1 MSLLEQLLA
10 ISKNTFKESI
20 RQPVL
25 FVVSMAATLF
35 IILSN
40 PFATFTLEDDQRMFV
55 DIGLSSVFLAGVLG
69 SAFIATN
76 VLTKEIE
83 NRTVLTVVS
92 KPVPRPLF
100 IIGKFLG
107 VVGSLMVMMTYL
119 ITLFMIVDVHGSLE
133 TAAAKYHMPV
143 IVLGAIGFF
152 VAIGIGIWCN
162 YFYNWTFGATTLGML
177 VPISIMVYVLSLVF
191 GRQWE
196 LQPIGTDFK
205 GQLWIASG
213 MLFMAVLVLSAIA
226 IAASTRLNQ
235 VATLVI
241 TCFFFLLGLLSDWLF
256 ARPAANM
263 LVKVTDI
270 DEPDGSE
277 DAVVVASEQIQPLME
292 GASPVTFWF
301 LNLAHDTVPNFQ
313 VFWLADAVNQKHDI
327 TITYII
333 STLAYGGLLITA
345 AVCLAVILFQKRE
358 VG

>member
-10 ISKNTFKESI
+10 ISRNTFKESI

-25 FVVSMAATLF
+25 FVVAMSATLL

-40 PFATFTLEDDQRMFV
+40 PFATFTLENDQRMFV

-76 VLTKEIE
+76 VLTNEID

-100 IIGKFLG
+100 IAGKFLG
-107 VVGSLMVMMTYL
+107 VVASLTVLMSYL
-119 ITLFMIVDVHGSLE
+119 IILFMIVDVHGSLE
-133 TAAAKYHMPV
+133 SAAAKYHMPV
-143 IVLGAIGFF
+143 IVLGSVGFLLALG
-152 VAIGIGIWCN
+152 VGVWCN
-162 YFYNWTFGATTLGML
+162 YFYNWTFGATTLAVL
-177 VPISIMVYVLSLVF
+177 VPVSLLVYVLCLVF

-205 GQLWIASG
+205 GQLWIAAG
-213 MLFMAVLVLSAIA
+213 MLFVAVLVLSAIA

-235 VATLVI
+235 VATLVV
-241 TCFFFLLGLLSDWLF
+241 TCCFFLLGLLSDWLF

-263 LVKVTDI
+263 LAVVE
-270 DEPDGSE
+270 EPDAAAGVEGSGTII
-277 DAVVVASEQIQPLME
+277 EQAPVLME
-292 GASPVTFWF
+292 GASGFQFW
-301 LNLAHDTVPNFQ
+301 LLQRAHDVVPNFQ
-313 VFWLADAVNQKHDI
+313 VFWLADAVNQEHDI
-327 TITYII
+327 PLAYIL
-333 STLAYGGLLITA
+333 STLSYGMLLIVA
-345 AVCLAVILFQKRE
+345 AVSLAVILFQKRE

>member
-25 FVVSMAATLF
+25 LVVAMAATLF

-40 PFATFTLEDDQRMFV
+40 PFATFTLENDQRMFV
-55 DIGLSSVFLAGVLG
+55 DIGLSTVFMAGVLG

-100 IIGKFLG
+100 ILGKFLG
-107 VVGSLMVMMTYL
+107 VIVSLLVVMSYL
-119 ITLFMIVDVHGSLE
+119 ITLFMIVEVHGSLE
-133 TAAAKYHMPV
+133 TATSKYHMPV
-143 IVLGAIGFF
+143 IVLGITGFLIALATG
-152 VAIGIGIWCN
+152 VWCN
-162 YFYNWTFGATTLGML
+162 YFYNWTFGATMLGML
-177 VPISIMVYVLSLVF
+177 VPISILVYVLVLLF
-191 GRQWE
+191 DREWQ
-196 LQPIGTDFK
+196 LQPIGTDFQ

-235 VATLVI
+235 VTTLVI
-241 TCFFFLLGLLSDWLF
+241 TCAFFLLGLLSDWLF

-263 LVKVTDI
+263 LVEVAELEASDGTDTT
-270 DEPDGSE
+270 
-277 DAVVVASEQIQPLME
+277 VVVTEGSPALME
-292 GASPVTFWF
+292 GASPFTYWC
-301 LNLAHDTVPNFQ
+301 LNLAHDIVPNFQ
-313 VFWLADAVNQKHDI
+313 VFWLADAVNQDRMI
-327 TITYII
+327 PGSYIGSTI
-333 STLAYGGLLITA
+333 LYGVLLIMA
-345 AVCLAVILFQKRE
+345 AVCLAIILFQKRE